1 MYETRRKPNLPDFQ
15 DKLRQCLLNTEVYD
29 ELRKQGD
36 LQVPADFGI
45 GYPTDFTKSIEQ
57 RIANLHAQEE
67 KLTRELNSL

>member
-1 MYETRRKPNLPDFQ
+1 
-15 DKLRQCLLNTEVYD
+15 VYD